1 MWGRK
6 EEAGPS
12 AGDRPQQGAS
22 AASQETAPARP
33 VPPAATARPARAE
46 RAEQPSTHIG
56 KGLKIKGEISGGEDT
71 YIDGEVEGTIDLN
84 QNCLTI
90 GPNGD
95 VRAHVKV
102 RSITVLGRLEG
113 SVTAA
118 EKIEIRKTGS
128 LEGDLVTPRIV
139 IEDGA
144 VFRGSI
150 DIVKPDVAQ
159 SSPAASNDKGAKH
172 RPSVQSLGAA
182 AAAGAAPGPDSGP
195 VGQKT
200 AKR

>member
-12 AGDRPQQGAS
+12 AGVHPEQGAA
-22 AASQETAPARP
+22 AASQETALARTG
-33 VPPAATARPARAE
+33 PPAATARPARAE
-46 RAEQPSTHIG
+46 RERAQQPSTHIG
-56 KGLKIKGEISGGEDT
+56 KGLKIKGEISGGEDA
-71 YIDGEVEGTIDLN
+71 YIDGEVEGTIDLS

-95 VRAHVKV
+95 VRAHVKI
-102 RSITVLGRLEG
+102 RSVTVLGRLEG
-113 SVTAA
+113 SVTAT

-144 VFRGSI
+144 VFRGNI
-150 DIVKPDVAQ
+150 DIVKPNVAQ

-172 RPSVQSLGAA
+172 RPSVQSLGAVA
-182 AAAGAAPGPDSGP
+182 AAGPDSGLGGP
-195 VGQKT
+195 KT

>member
-12 AGDRPQQGAS
+12 AGVRPQQGAS
-22 AASQETAPARP
+22 AASRETALARP
-33 VPPAATARPARAE
+33 ASPAATARPARAE
-46 RAEQPSTHIG
+46 RAQQPSTHFG

-71 YIDGEVEGTIDLN
+71 YIDGEVEGTIDLS
-84 QNCLTI
+84 QSCLTI

-102 RSITVLGRLEG
+102 RSVTVLGRLEG

-144 VFRGSI
+144 VFRGNI

-182 AAAGAAPGPDSGP
+182 AAAGAAPGPDSGLAGP
-195 VGQKT
+195 RT

>member
-1 MWGRK
+1 MWERK

-12 AGDRPQQGAS
+12 AGVHPEQGA
-22 AASQETAPARP
+22 AASQETTLAHTSRP
-33 VPPAATARPARAE
+33 VATARPARAE
-46 RAEQPSTHIG
+46 RAQQPSTHIG
-56 KGLKIKGEISGGEDT
+56 KGLKIKGEISGGEDA
-71 YIDGEVEGTIDLN
+71 YIDGEVEGTIDLS

-95 VRAHVKV
+95 VRAHVKI
-102 RSITVLGRLEG
+102 RSVTVLGRLKG

-128 LEGDLVTPRIV
+128 FEGDLVTPRIV

-144 VFRGSI
+144 VVSGNI
-150 DIVKPDVAQ
+150 DIVKPNVAQ
-159 SSPAASNDKGAKH
+159 SSPATSNGKGAKH
-172 RPSVQSLGAA
+172 RPSAQSLGAA
-182 AAAGAAPGPDSGP
+182 AEAGPDSELGGP
-195 VGQKT
+195 KT

>member
-12 AGDRPQQGAS
+12 AGVRPQQGAS
-22 AASQETAPARP
+22 AASRETALARP
-33 VPPAATARPARAE
+33 ASPAATARPARGE
-46 RAEQPSTHIG
+46 RAQQPSTHFG

-71 YIDGEVEGTIDLN
+71 YIDGEVEGTIDLS
-84 QNCLTI
+84 QSCLTI

-102 RSITVLGRLEG
+102 RSVTVLGRLEG

-144 VFRGSI
+144 VFRGNI
-150 DIVKPDVAQ
+150 DIVKPDVAR

-172 RPSVQSLGAA
+172 RPSVQRLGAA
-182 AAAGAAPGPDSGP
+182 AAAGAAPGPDSGLAGP
-195 VGQKT
+195 RT

>member
-12 AGDRPQQGAS
+12 AGVRPQQGAA
-22 AASQETAPARP
+22 AASQETAPARSASL
-33 VPPAATARPARAE
+33 AATARPARAE
-46 RAEQPSTHIG
+46 RAQQPSTHFG

-71 YIDGEVEGTIDLN
+71 YIDGEVEGTIDLS

-128 LEGDLVTPRIV
+128 LEGDLVTPRIL

-144 VFRGSI
+144 VFRGNI

-159 SSPAASNDKGAKH
+159 SSPAASNDKGAKD

-182 AAAGAAPGPDSGP
+182 AAAGAAPGPDSGLAGP
-195 VGQKT
+195 KT